1 MLCLTRLIEQEDLTE
16 EQSYEA
22 LQEILNGANPHQTA
36 AFLALMRAKGETA
49 AELAGVIKAMEE
61 KMIPVTLSVPA
72 LDIVGTGGDGAHTLN
87 ISTGSA
93 ILAASCGVK
102 IAKHGNRSVSSLCG
116 SADVLEALGIR
127 IDMSAD
133 EVKRCVEEIG
143 IGFMFAPHFHP
154 AMKKVKEVRSG
165 LKIRT
170 LFNLVG
176 PLLNPARVAHRMVGV
191 SHQELLLPFAEL
203 LVVQERGRSLV
214 FHGCGLDEISCMGPT
229 QVIEIHGKQMRQF
242 TLDPEEL
249 GLPRCSLSDLRGGDA
264 QQNSAHLLRIFAGEK
279 SAAADT
285 IALNAA
291 CALYVYGN
299 APTIQEGLA
308 IAQQNLKEQRAL
320 QLIEKWRNYGR

>member
-1 MLCLTRLIEQEDLTE
+1 MLCLEQLMKQEDLTE
-16 EQSYEA
+16 EQCYAA
-22 LQEILNGANPHQTA
+22 LQEILTGANPHQTA

-61 KMIPVTLSVPA
+61 KMIPVALSIPV

-127 IDMSAD
+127 IDMSAR
-133 EVKRCVEEIG
+133 EVKSCVEEIG

-154 AMKKVKEVRSG
+154 AMQQVKEVRSA
-165 LKIRT
+165 LKMRT

-176 PLLNPARVAHRMVGV
+176 PLLNPAHARHRMVGV
-191 SHQELLLPFAEL
+191 AHAELLKPFAEL
-203 LVVQERGRSLV
+203 LAGEQRGRSLV
-214 FHGCGLDEISCMGPT
+214 FHGCGLDEISCVGPA
-229 QVIEIHGKQMRQF
+229 QVIEINGKEMREF
-242 TLDPEEL
+242 TLDPLEL
-249 GLPRCSLSDLRGGDA
+249 GLPRCALSDLRGGDA
-264 QQNSAHLLRIFAGEK
+264 KQNSKHLLRIFSGEK

-285 IALNAA
+285 LALNAA
-291 CALYVYGN
+291 CALYVYGS
-299 APTIQEGLA
+299 APSIQEGLA
-308 IAQQNLKEQRAL
+308 IAQQSLKEHKAM
-320 QLIEKWRNYGR
+320 QLIEKWRNYDQ